1 MILISTRP
9 LLLVV
14 ASDKEESDFDFVLF
28 VIGSDLL
35 ILL

>member
-9 LLLVV
+9 LLLV
-14 ASDKEESDFDFVLF
+14 ATSDNEESDFDFVPF
-28 VIGSDLL
+28 VIGSELL